1 MDLPQLAKNA
11 PWYKHIGMNPKL
23 VNDRIVVEL
32 ELDKNKHLQAL
43 GTAHGGVIATL
54 LDSAIGLNINYKLF
68 KMGKIAV
75 TVQLNVQ
82 YIKPVNSGKIIGEG
96 FILYIGDKIA
106 IGQGQVL
113 NEDEERIAY
122 GSATYYIL
130 KK

>member
-1 MDLPQLAKNA
+1 MDLPQLVKNA
-11 PWYKHIGMNPKL
+11 PWYKYIGMNP
-23 VNDRIVVEL
+23 
-32 ELDKNKHLQAL
+32 
-43 GTAHGGVIATL
+43 
-54 LDSAIGLNINYKLF
+54 NINYKLF
-68 KMGKIAV
+68 KMGKIPV

-82 YIKPVNSGKIIGEG
+82 YIKPVNSGKIIGES
-96 FILYIGDKIA
+96 FILHIGDKIA

>member
-1 MDLPQLAKNA
+1 MDLPQLVKNA

-32 ELDKNKHLQAL
+32 ELDKNKHFQAL

-82 YIKPVNSGKIIGEG
+82 YIKPVNSDKIIGEG
-96 FILYIGDKIA
+96 FILHIGCLLYTSPSPRD
-106 IGQGQVL
+106 
-113 NEDEERIAY
+113 
-122 GSATYYIL
+122 S
-130 KK
+130 